1 VNPLRVLLLVVVA
14 LLGGVLSAI
23 TGGTSLLTVPAML
36 LAGME
41 PHVAVGT
48 NMLVVV
54 ALSAGS
60 AGRFVTAGALPRRP
74 TLMLSITAVPG
85 SVLGALSAVALSEG
99 TLRSVISVAML
110 SMAAL
115 LAFRPSLG
123 QERASVSRRFSFG
136 GSCLL
141 ALWALYGGLFSGGY
155 ATVLTLGIV
164 VFFGAPLTEAVGIA
178 KVVNLTGSAA
188 AALVFVS
195 FGKIDWVVG
204 VSMGAGAA
212 LGGWI
217 GATVTLRAKPEFI
230 RRLFATVVA
239 AIGIKVGYDRLN
251 HGYRGQ

>member
-1 VNPLRVLLLVVVA
+1 VDPIRVLVLAVVA
-14 LLGGVLSAI
+14 LVGGVLSAI

-36 LAGME
+36 FAGME

-48 NMLVVV
+48 NMLVVA

-60 AGRFVTAGALPRRP
+60 AGRFATAGALPRRP
-74 TLMLSITAVPG
+74 TLMLTITAVPG

-99 TLRSVISVAML
+99 TLRAVISVAML

-123 QERASVSRRFSFG
+123 QERVSVSRRFSLLG
-136 GSCLL
+136 TSLL

-164 VFFGAPLTEAVGIA
+164 VFFGTPLTEAVGIA
-178 KVVNLTGSAA
+178 KVVNLAGSAA

-195 FGKIDWVVG
+195 CRKVDWMIG
-204 VSMGAGAA
+204 APMGAAA
-212 LGGWI
+212 VLGGWI
-217 GATVTLRAKPEFI
+217 GATVSLRAKPELI
-230 RRLFATVVA
+230 RRLFATVIT
-239 AIGIKVGYDRLN
+239 AIGIKVAYDRQN
-251 HGYRGQ
+251 HGHRGQ